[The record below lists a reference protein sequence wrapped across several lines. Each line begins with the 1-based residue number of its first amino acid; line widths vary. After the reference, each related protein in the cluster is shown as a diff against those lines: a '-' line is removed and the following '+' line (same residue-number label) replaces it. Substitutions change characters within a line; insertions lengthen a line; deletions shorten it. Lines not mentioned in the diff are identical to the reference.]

1 MQRSRK
7 FTIHSKHKKGIL
19 WKKLSIYHHAKSN
32 EHIVFDMKTPFNGKM
47 VFFAAISL
55 HTLIVMSEFVT
66 FYENNWMKNS
76 RQTKS
81 DLFVLSLELGQF
93 NLCMYTL
100 TDKY

>member
-1 MQRSRK
+1 M
-7 FTIHSKHKKGIL
+7 
-19 WKKLSIYHHAKSN
+19 WKKLSIYHPAKSN
-32 EHIVFDMKTPFNGKM
+32 EHIVFDRKTPFNWKM
-47 VFFAAISL
+47 V
-55 HTLIVMSEFVT
+55 TLIVMSEFVT

-76 RQTKS
+76 RQTKC

>member
-7 FTIHSKHKKGIL
+7 FTKFYTNTKKNIL
-19 WKKLSIYHHAKSN
+19 NLSIYHHAKTD